1 MESDPSD
8 RGRKQSAEIVM
19 KEISIAYKNKIFT
32 VGIIKHC
39 NKLLSEAM
47 KFLSLESLETGCAL
61 SWGWTS

>member
-39 NKLLSEAM
+39 NKLL
-47 KFLSLESLETGCAL
+47 
-61 SWGWTS
+61 